1 MATKMTNVMALNY
14 VMETFAEVLPEDV
27 FEKLGNM
34 KASYEKKS
42 TNKKQTEKQKENEVI
57 KADILDV
64 LTYESEP
71 MTVTQIQKA
80 SDKFEGYS
88 NQKMS
93 SLIRQL
99 VKAGTVERIE
109 EKKVAY
115 FKVA

>member
-1 MATKMTNVMALNY
+1 MTKMTNVMALNY

-64 LTYESEP
+64 LTYENEP
-71 MTVTQIQKA
+71 MTVTQK
-80 SDKFEGYS
+80 SSEKFEGYS

-99 VKAGTVERIE
+99 VKAGTVERVE